1 MTSTPWQRARS
12 FARRTRLDISPLRQ
26 SRDFRLLFFGGS
38 VSFIGSMVT
47 YVALPFQVANLTGS
61 YVAVGILGIVEL
73 APLIVFGLYGGALA
87 DAVDRRKLV
96 LLTELGFTLVTGAL
110 LANALLGQ
118 PQLWL
123 IYVASFVF
131 AILDGLQRPSLDA
144 LIPRI
149 VIPDHL
155 AAASALNS
163 LRMNIGTI
171 AGPAFGGLIIAIGG
185 VETAYAVD
193 FVSYAASLVA
203 LALMTASPPPIGA
216 AAPSVRGIYEGM
228 QYAWERKD
236 LLGTYVVDIVAMLF
250 AFPYALFP
258 FIALMYD
265 SPWVLGLLYSAPYVG
280 SLIATLTSGWTSHV
294 HHHGRAI
301 VYGAAVWGFAIIG
314 FGLAPNLGWALLF
327 LVVAGAGDMV
337 SGLFR
342 SLMWNLTI
350 PDELRG
356 RLAGIEL
363 LSYSTGPQLGQVRST
378 LMAQVTSL
386 RTSLWGG
393 GVLAVVGV
401 FLAPVVLPA
410 VWRFDDRTD
419 PNAVAQRQRRAAS
432 MLENWNEEDDG

>member
-1 MTSTPWQRARS
+1 MSQRWRRARQL
-12 FARRTRLDISPLRQ
+12 ARRSRLDTSPLRH
-26 SRDFRLLFFGGS
+26 SRDFRLLFLGGS
-38 VSFIGSMVT
+38 VSFVGSMVT
-47 YVALPFQVANLTGS
+47 YVALPFQVADLTGS
-61 YVAVGILGIVEL
+61 YIAVGVLGVVEL
-73 APLIVFGLYGGALA
+73 VPLIAFGLYGGALA
-87 DAVDRRKLV
+87 DAVDRRRLV
-96 LLTELGFTLVTGAL
+96 LVAELGFTLVTAGL
-110 LANALLGQ
+110 MVNALLDQ
-118 PQLWL
+118 PQLWV
-123 IYVASFVF
+123 IYLASFVF

-149 VIPDHL
+149 VVPDHL

-171 AGPAFGGLIIAIGG
+171 AGPAFGGLIIAVGG
-185 VETAYAVD
+185 VSAAYAVD

-203 LALMTASPPPIGA
+203 LALMRASPPPLGA
-216 AAPSVRGIYEGM
+216 VAPSLRGIVEGM
-228 QYAWERKD
+228 QYAWSRKD
-236 LLGTYVVDIVAMLF
+236 LLGTYVIDIVAMLF

-280 SLIATLTSGWTSHV
+280 SLVATLTSGWTSHV

-301 VYGAAVWGFAIIG
+301 VYGAVVWGAAIVG
-314 FGLAPNLGWALLF
+314 FGLSPNIGWALLF
-327 LVVAGAGDMV
+327 LAIAGAGDMV

-378 LMAQVTSL
+378 LMAQLTTL
-386 RTSLWGG
+386 RISLWGG
-393 GVLAVVGV
+393 GLLAVVGV
-401 FLAPVVLPA
+401 LLAPVVLPA

-419 PNAVAQRQRRAAS
+419 ENAVEQRRRRNAAMHDES
-432 MLENWNEEDDG
+432 S

>member
-1 MTSTPWQRARS
+1 MTWAPLQRAAGIFRRS
-12 FARRTRLDISPLRQ
+12 RLDLSPLRQ

-38 VSFIGSMVT
+38 VSFVGSMIT
-47 YVALPFQVANLTGS
+47 YVALPFQVAALTGS
-61 YVAVGILGIVEL
+61 YVAVGILGVVEL

-87 DAVDRRKLV
+87 DAVDRRRLV

-110 LANALLGQ
+110 LVNALL
-118 PQLWL
+118 PDSHLWL
-123 IYVASFVF
+123 IYAASFVY
-131 AILDGLQRPSLDA
+131 AVLDGLQRPSLDA

-149 VIPDHL
+149 VVPDHL

-171 AGPAFGGLIIAIGG
+171 AGPALGGLIIAVGG

-193 FVSYAASLVA
+193 VISYGASLAA
-203 LALMTASPPPIGA
+203 LLLMRAAPPPIGA
-216 AAPSVRGIYEGM
+216 AAPSLRGILEGM
-228 QYAWERKD
+228 QYAWQRKD
-236 LLGTYVVDIVAMLF
+236 LLGTYVIDIVAMLF

-301 VYGAAVWGFAIIG
+301 VFGAAVWGGAIIG
-314 FGLAPNLGWALLF
+314 FGLSPNIWVALFF
-327 LVVAGAGDMV
+327 LAIAGAGDMV

-342 SLMWNLTI
+342 ALMWNLTI

-378 LMAQVTSL
+378 LMAQATSL
-386 RTSLWGG
+386 RVSLWGG
-393 GVLAVVGV
+393 GVLAVIGV
-401 FLAPVVLPA
+401 FLAPVVLPP

-419 PNAVAQRQRRAAS
+419 VNAVTQRRRREAV
-432 MLENWNEEDDG
+432 MRDDSGTNDVG